1 MAGMFGR
8 LPPYPMN
15 GLNYP
20 SPNFDYFSAEA
31 HGQMFGKHFYTYYTF
46 YNLIIFSSLL
56 KSKLYGT
63 AVRGS

>member
-20 SPNFDYFSAEA
+20 SPNFDYFGADA
-31 HGQMFGKHFYTYYTF
+31 HGQMFGKSFLF
-46 YNLIIFSSLL
+46 NKSQPIITIITSL
-56 KSKLYGT
+56 
-63 AVRGS
+63 